1 MASQATNLWVLLG
14 LGLAGILLMT
24 RKLKKTIR
32 EDFGAFVERLQ
43 LLPPPQPAPPKASHP
58 SPASP
63 SLSPTE
69 SAQSFRSQ
77 AHAMAGSWKARGSL
91 IVLAIVTFGCLFA
104 FSIAKE
110 EATKLGTVGK
120 RTPPEIQPEA

>member
-1 MASQATNLWVLLG
+1 MASQAANLWVLLG

-24 RKLKKTIR
+24 RKLKKAIR

-43 LLPPPQPAPPKASHP
+43 LLPSPQPAPPKAPHP

-63 SLSPTE
+63 SLSST
-69 SAQSFRSQ
+69 AQSFRSQ
-77 AHAMAGSWKARGSL
+77 AHAMAGSWKARESL

-120 RTPPEIQPEA
+120 RTPPEIQLEA